1 MRLNNNTLPNERLT
15 KMTEQLEQLKRENAM
30 LHLKCNDERAAR
42 EAYDEDYGKLL
53 ETIRDLREQLE
64 EQKRTVDSLE
74 RQIKAYKDAVQTM
87 TFLINAK

>member
-1 MRLNNNTLPNERLT
+1 
-15 KMTEQLEQLKRENAM
+15 MTEQLEQLKRENAM
-30 LHLKCNDERAAR
+30 LHLKYNDERAAR